1 MGVKIIQNPTL
12 WIGSLREAQYSY
24 DRNELLDSGA
34 EIIWILFIS
43 PVCQTGNNFA
53 RNPELAKGCFS
64 AKIRYSKRLRLFS
77 SSLFAEYEF
86 ILRFLWRWVFLCQQN
101 EGGFRR
107 RDLSGGIVENTIQ
120 LWKIWLN
127 IMLMRNHRYS

>member
-77 SSLFAEYEF
+77 SSCWIRVYTTVFMTLSVSLPTE
-86 ILRFLWRWVFLCQQN
+86 WRWFQEKRFKWRNCWKYHPTM
-101 EGGFRR
+101 
-107 RDLSGGIVENTIQ
+107 EN
-120 LWKIWLN
+120 LVKYN
-127 IMLMRNHRYS
+127 AYEKP